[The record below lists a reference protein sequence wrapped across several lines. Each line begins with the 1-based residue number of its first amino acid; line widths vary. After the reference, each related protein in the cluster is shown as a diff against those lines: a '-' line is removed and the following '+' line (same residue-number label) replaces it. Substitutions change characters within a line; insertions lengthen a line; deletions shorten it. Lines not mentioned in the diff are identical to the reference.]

1 MHKYKIAHKE
11 SRIGRRRE
19 RGEEA
24 KEGMELG
31 LVEKKKGNWGKEE
44 RGCGEEEGRVGGG
57 EREGLG
63 GKRGEGRRRGR
74 MRRTRGFN
82 GSVWGRRNEIMESW
96 RMGKQ
101 GCWLDG
107 YLEGWEEA
115 NFGSVWREGMGRS
128 GRVEGR
134 GGGREGRWRKR
145 GGLGRD
151 GRWRK
156 RRREEGSMEGE
167 EEEGGRDVYS
177 LLF

>member
-24 KEGMELG
+24 KEGMEVR
-31 LVEKKKGNWGKEE
+31 LVEKEKGNWGKGE
-44 RGCGEEEGRVGGG
+44 RGCGEKEGRVGGG
-57 EREGLG
+57 EGLG
-63 GKRGEGRRRGR
+63 GKRGEGRRRRGR

-107 YLEGWEEA
+107 YREGWEEA
-115 NFGSVWREGMGRS
+115 NFGSVWGEGIGRS

-145 GGLGRD
+145 G
-151 GRWRK
+151 
-156 RRREEGSMEGE
+156 
-167 EEEGGRDVYS
+167 Y
-177 LLF
+177 

>member
-101 GCWLDG
+101 GCWL
-107 YLEGWEEA
+107 GWL
-115 NFGSVWREGMGRS
+115 S
-128 GRVEGR
+128 
-134 GGGREGRWRKR
+134 
-145 GGLGRD
+145 
-151 GRWRK
+151 
-156 RRREEGSMEGE
+156 
-167 EEEGGRDVYS
+167 
-177 LLF
+177 